1 MEISGSDRGIS
12 NLTEIC
18 AMPRRKRVMAAKA
31 CASHRVEPSAAM
43 VSAAKMDMAETVA
56 TAMASSMSATAMTS
70 AMSAAVASPMSA
82 AAPLGYRAA

>member
-1 MEISGSDRGIS
+1 
-12 NLTEIC
+12 
-18 AMPRRKRVMAAKA
+18 
-31 CASHRVEPSAAM
+31 M

-70 AMSAAVASPMSA
+70 AMSAAAVASSMSA